1 MRIFRTDRFP
11 LPLPP
16 GHRFPAEKYRLMYE
30 AVADAPGAEFVEAPR
45 ADNDELGCA
54 HTTDYLHKLDTGT
67 LSRAEER
74 AIGLPWSVEL
84 VERSRRSTGAT
95 IAACRA
101 ALEDG
106 MAASLAGGTHHA
118 YAERGSGFCVFNDSA
133 VALRLLQREQL
144 IQRAL
149 VIDLDVHQGNGTA
162 AMLSGAP
169 ALYTFSMHGAGN
181 FPFQKEVSDH
191 DVELPDDCGDDAY
204 LDCLMHELPSLFAAS
219 WPDLVI
225 YLSGA
230 DAYQGDRLGRLA
242 LSRTGL
248 ATRDAMVLDSCSRY
262 GVPVAVTMGG
272 GYAVPIEDTVAIHAA
287 TITAALARAR

>member
-1 MRIFRTDRFP
+1 MRIVRTDQFP
-11 LPLPP
+11 LPLPE
-16 GHRFPAEKYRLMYE
+16 GHRFPAEKYRLLYE
-30 AVADAPGAEFVEAPR
+30 AVAEAAGAVFVEAPR
-45 ADNDELGCA
+45 AGNDELGCA
-54 HTTDYLHKLDTGT
+54 HTAEYLHKLETGS

-74 AIGLPWSVEL
+74 AIGLPWSVAL

-106 MAASLAGGTHHA
+106 IAASLAGGTHHA

-133 VALRLLQREQL
+133 VALRLLQRERA
-144 IQRAL
+144 IRRAL

-162 AMLSGAP
+162 AILAGDP

-191 DVELPDDCGDDAY
+191 DVELPDGCGDDAY
-204 LDCLMHELPSLFAAS
+204 LDRLAHELPSLFAAS

-242 LSRTGL
+242 LSRAGL
-248 ATRDAMVLDSCSRY
+248 AERDAMVLDSCNRY

-272 GYAVPIEDTVAIHAA
+272 GYAVPITDTVAIHAA
-287 TITAALARAR
+287 TIAAALARAR

>member
-1 MRIFRTDRFP
+1 MRVFRTDRFP

-16 GHRFPAEKYRLMYE
+16 GHRFPAEKYRLLYE
-30 AVADAPGAEFVEAPR
+30 AVAELPGISFVEAPR
-45 ADNDELGCA
+45 AGNDELACA
-54 HTTDYLHKLDTGT
+54 HTADYLYKLDSGT

-74 AIGLPWSVEL
+74 AIGLPWSPAL

-106 MAASLAGGTHHA
+106 SAASLAGGTHHA

-133 VALRLLQREQL
+133 VALRLLQRERL

-162 AMLSGAP
+162 AMLANDP

-181 FPFQKEVSDH
+181 FPFQKEISDH
-191 DVELPDDCGDDAY
+191 DVELPDGCSDEAY
-204 LDCLMHELPSLFAAS
+204 LDRLAHELPSLFSAS

-225 YLSGA
+225 YLAGA
-230 DAYQGDRLGRLA
+230 DAYAGDRLGRLS
-242 LSRTGL
+242 LSQAGL
-248 ATRDAMVLDSCSRY
+248 AARDAMVLDSCNRY

-272 GYAVPIEDTVAIHAA
+272 GYAVPISDTVAIHAA
-287 TITAALARAR
+287 TIAAALAHAR